1 MTLDTRLREIAD
13 RGGSPASAARILPER
28 RAGVL
33 LRLEREL
40 GMGGIGV
47 AATRTLADIRDSE
60 IQMRVDYL
68 DRKYGDE
75 MFVPKSAAKPSRAE
89 LSKMSG
95 SQKLAVANG
104 SDKATL

>member
-1 MTLDTRLREIAD
+1 MTLDERLHVIAERD
-13 RGGSPASAARILPER
+13 GSASASDRIRAKR
-28 RAGVL
+28 RDGVL

-40 GMGGIGV
+40 GLGGIGIQ
-47 AATRTLADIRDSE
+47 ATRKLADIRDSE
-60 IQMRVDYL
+60 IQMRIDFL

-104 SDKATL
+104 SDKAKL